1 MISFDWTSE
10 TTSKHFTGEKGKTT
24 WELRL
29 DMCWLKPFFL
39 PTHHP
44 SWLTSLKKSSD
55 VSISHNVKLSFFI
68 LQQCHEWCGKK
79 VQNMC
84 FLHSSQCSLC
94 FLFLCFLSFF
104 LLEHL
109 TQNHCW
115 SSGGAVRIPTQG
127 LSREDKN
134 RVHVS
139 AKMLRMQLFSYLF
152 LQFGMPLVKHLHSNK
167 SIKTLMYAAKD
178 HLQIFW
184 K

>member
-127 LSREDKN
+127 QWYQSSQSSHPIIGLPSSALLHPGHIQIWFPHSSRILSKYTWQK
-134 RVHVS
+134 
-139 AKMLRMQLFSYLF
+139 A
-152 LQFGMPLVKHLHSNK
+152 
-167 SIKTLMYAAKD
+167 
-178 HLQIFW
+178 
-184 K
+184 